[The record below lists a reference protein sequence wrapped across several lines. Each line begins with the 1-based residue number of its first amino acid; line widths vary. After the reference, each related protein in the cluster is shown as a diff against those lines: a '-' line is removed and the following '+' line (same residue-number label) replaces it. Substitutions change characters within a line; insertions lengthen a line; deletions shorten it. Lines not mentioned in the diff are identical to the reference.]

1 MIFASI
7 FLCRFIQIFFMTNI
21 SSKSISYLFKYI
33 FGICII
39 MIFTT
44 ACRKDTD
51 FISTGVGLPKT
62 PTIYKSYVDSI
73 RMSDSSTGHLYN
85 TLLWNNLTI
94 MPLDS
99 GKSLIYIPSSLR
111 TKGNVMNGL
120 ILIQD
125 IETRAI
131 LQSYYTQLENLNIS
145 SALNASYFRQNEV
158 DESAKIIANYFTR
171 AKNNFN
177 GSIQFFSV
185 ENIYLFTIG
194 FENGNPTYFK
204 AIGKAKEG
212 SKEGGVQAFSDCV
225 DYYLTTFYDDGSSE
239 TEFLYQSCARDC
251 LQTRIINTNGEM
263 VTSMSCG
270 DNIDRTGGG
279 GGDGGVE
286 ILNMSVAQTVSLIF
300 ISKNKNDY
308 ALNKIV

>member
-7 FLCRFIQIFFMTNI
+7 FLCRFIQIFFMSNI

-33 FGICII
+33 FGICLI

-51 FISTGVGLPKT
+51 FISTSVVPPKTT

-73 RMSDSSTGHLYN
+73 RLSDSGAAHLYN
-85 TLLWNNLTI
+85 TLVWTNLTI
-94 MPLDS
+94 MSLDS
-99 GKSLIYIPSSLR
+99 VKNLIYIPSSLR
-111 TKGNVMNGL
+111 TKGNVMNGF

-177 GSIQFFSV
+177 GSIQFFFV
-185 ENIYLFTIG
+185 NNVYLFTIEY
-194 FENGNPTYFK
+194 ENG
-204 AIGKAKEG
+204 
-212 SKEGGVQAFSDCV
+212 
-225 DYYLTTFYDDGSSE
+225 
-239 TEFLYQSCARDC
+239 
-251 LQTRIINTNGEM
+251 IIT
-263 VTSMSCG
+263 
-270 DNIDRTGGG
+270 
-279 GGDGGVE
+279 
-286 ILNMSVAQTVSLIF
+286 
-300 ISKNKNDY
+300 
-308 ALNKIV
+308 